1 METIIT
7 DNNFENLIGKG
18 YEGSVY
24 NFDDN
29 NVIKVVNDFNENK
42 INKIKLLHDIKLENY
57 IFPNKLVSLDDG
69 TLIGYTM
76 EKVNTNGLKDLQNN
90 INSNITLDKKIKYLK
105 NLEKNLIK
113 AHKIGMTIVDLNYS
127 NFLVNEDD
135 KIIMIDTDNFTY
147 KDYKTDNFPVLYS
160 MLYRSKISSE
170 ITPNMDK
177 FSFTMKLLE
186 YLCDESILQFDLINY
201 HPYRKDLEKF
211 VNSLDIP
218 LDVKSMILHNISDD
232 QDKVYFGNTL
242 NKLSS
247 NKTHIYK
254 K

>member
-18 YEGSVY
+18 YEGYVY

-42 INKIKLLHDIKLENY
+42 INKIKLFHDIKLENY
-57 IFPNKLVSLDDG
+57 LFHDKLVSLEDG

-147 KDYKTDNFPVLYS
+147 KDYKTDKFPVLYS
-160 MLYRSKISSE
+160 MLYRRKISSE

-201 HPYRKDLEKF
+201 HPYRKDLDKF

>member
-1 METIIT
+1 
-7 DNNFENLIGKG
+7 
-18 YEGSVY
+18 
-24 NFDDN
+24 
-29 NVIKVVNDFNENK
+29 
-42 INKIKLLHDIKLENY
+42 
-57 IFPNKLVSLDDG
+57 
-69 TLIGYTM
+69 
-76 EKVNTNGLKDLQNN
+76 
-90 INSNITLDKKIKYLK
+90 
-105 NLEKNLIK
+105 
-113 AHKIGMTIVDLNYS
+113 
-127 NFLVNEDD
+127 
-135 KIIMIDTDNFTY
+135 
-147 KDYKTDNFPVLYS
+147 
-160 MLYRSKISSE
+160 
-170 ITPNMDK
+170 MDK